1 MMHTLVSFHVQP
13 SKVHEFESLHR
24 AIAQFM
30 SCQPGCSEIK
40 VHRSLKNPL
49 EYVVYGTWE
58 SKEAWDRA
66 HQTAEFKTQFQ
77 KLPIERH
84 TLSSASFFEMAY
96 AYTGAGDTCCSQ

>member
-1 MMHTLVSFHVQP
+1 MHTLVSFNVQP

-24 AIAQFM
+24 AIARFM
-30 SCQPGCSEIK
+30 SGQPGCTEIR
-40 VHRSLKNPL
+40 VHRSLTNPL

-58 SKEAWDRA
+58 SKEAWARA
-66 HQTAEFKTQFQ
+66 HQTAEFKTQFR

-96 AYTGAGDTCCSQ
+96 AFTGPV

>member
-1 MMHTLVSFHVQP
+1 MMHTVVSFHVQP
-13 SKVHEFESLHR
+13 SKSPEFESLHR

-30 SCQPGCSEIK
+30 SRQPGCTEIK

-66 HQTAEFKTQFQ
+66 HQTAEFRTQFQ

-84 TLSSASFFEMAY
+84 TLSSASFFELAY
-96 AYTGAGDTCCSQ
+96 ASTGLGDTRYSP